1 MHHQRL
7 PYSCHHQML
16 SILRIELVYK
26 MATLQRRCGSSS
38 QPLHPHSVTSCDLVL
53 VAASTPPSKLRRCRW
68 LRSMALLPRG
78 CLAFMPLLLLAA
90 VIAAIAVPAV
100 AAAGTEWANE
110 EHHRGRRSHSAPAAA
125 PAEPPST
132 QRLYPSHGPAPAP
145 GATATAPQGAE
156 APAPA
161 PEAGDHSDG
170 AAAVPVAWPVAVLAA
185 AGVAAVMMV

>member
-16 SILRIELVYK
+16 SILRIELAYK
-26 MATLQRRCGSSS
+26 VATMQRRCGSSS
-38 QPLHPHSVTSCDLVL
+38 QSLHPHPESLTPLVILSL
-53 VAASTPPSKLRRCRW
+53 VAASTPPSKLRRCRG

-100 AAAGTEWANE
+100 AATGTEWANE
-110 EHHRGRRSHSAPAAA
+110 EHHRGRRSHRAPAAA

-132 QRLYPSHGPAPAP
+132 ERLYPSHGPAPAP
-145 GATATAPQGAE
+145 GGTSGGARPGSRGRGPQ
-156 APAPA
+156 
-161 PEAGDHSDG
+161 
-170 AAAVPVAWPVAVLAA
+170 
-185 AGVAAVMMV
+185 